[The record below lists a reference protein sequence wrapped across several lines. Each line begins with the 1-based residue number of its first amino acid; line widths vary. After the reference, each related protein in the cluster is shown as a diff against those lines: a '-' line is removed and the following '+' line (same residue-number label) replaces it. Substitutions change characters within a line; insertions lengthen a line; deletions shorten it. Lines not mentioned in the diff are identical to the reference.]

1 MPRGTCGVDGENTAD
16 ELAPYL
22 VCSSLVN
29 CMNVHPDDSLGEHLM
44 DFPGEI
50 NVTGKASL
58 EAELIVKILE

>member
-1 MPRGTCGVDGENTAD
+1 
-16 ELAPYL
+16 
-22 VCSSLVN
+22 
-29 CMNVHPDDSLGEHLM
+29 MNVHPDDSLGEHLMDFPGEVM